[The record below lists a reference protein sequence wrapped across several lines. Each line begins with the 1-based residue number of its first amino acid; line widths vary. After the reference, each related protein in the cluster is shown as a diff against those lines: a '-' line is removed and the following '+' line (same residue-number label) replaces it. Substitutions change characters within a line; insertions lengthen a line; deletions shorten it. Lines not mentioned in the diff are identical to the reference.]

1 MRKHLLVAGIAVAT
15 LLPSLALAQET
26 CEQRS
31 ADRTTGTVVGAV
43 AGALIGSAVAG
54 HGDRGTGAAI
64 GGIGGAIARARRN
77 ASADATE
84 E

>member
-31 ADRTTGTVVGAV
+31 ANRTAGTVVGAV
-43 AGALIGSAVAG
+43 RQSRYGVELWKYFLGL
-54 HGDRGTGAAI
+54 
-64 GGIGGAIARARRN
+64 AIALALAEMAVGREP
-77 ASADATE
+77 SHE
-84 E
+84 